1 MVRTNASRRSGIF
14 LTELMIAIL
23 LFALASALCVRI
35 FTRAQQLST
44 QAQELSEGVNRC
56 SSAAELLRS
65 ASSGENAR
73 QLLTDHLGMEK
84 IDANLFRLKTETGT
98 LQIETGRTDE
108 LFTARNLWKNLS
120 GEIAYALTVERWIPE
135 VNP

>member
-1 MVRTNASRRSGIF
+1 MVRTNVSRRSGIF

-35 FTRAQQLST
+35 FVRAQQIST

-56 SSAAELLRS
+56 SAAAELLRS
-65 ASSGENAR
+65 AASGENAR
-73 QLLTDHLGMEK
+73 QLLTDRLEMRQASQ
-84 IDANLFRLKTETGT
+84 DLFLLEQETGT
-98 LQIETGRTDE
+98 LQVETGREDE
-108 LFTARNLWKNLS
+108 LFTAHILWRSLR
-120 GEIAYALTVERWIPE
+120 GEMVYDLTVERWIPE

>member
-1 MVRTNASRRSGIF
+1 MVRTNVSRRSGIF

-35 FTRAQQLST
+35 FVRAQRIST

-56 SSAAELLRS
+56 SAAAELLRS
-65 ASSGENAR
+65 AASGEDACN
-73 QLLTDHLGMEK
+73 LLTDRLEMRK
-84 IDANLFRLKTETGT
+84 ASPNLFLLEQESGT
-98 LQIETGRTDE
+98 LQVETGREDE
-108 LFTARNLWKNLS
+108 LFTACILWKNSL
-120 GEIAYALTVERWIPE
+120 GETVYDLTVERWIPE

>member
-23 LFALASALCVRI
+23 LFALASALCVQI
-35 FTRAQQLST
+35 FARAQQIST

-73 QLLTDHLGMEK
+73 QLLTERLGMRQASQ
-84 IDANLFRLKTETGT
+84 DLFLLEQESGT

-108 LFTARNLWKNLS
+108 LFTARILWKNLS
-120 GEIAYALTVERWIPE
+120 GESVYELTVERWIPE

>member
-23 LFALASALCVRI
+23 LFALASDLCVRI
-35 FTRAQQLST
+35 FARAQQLST

-73 QLLTDHLGMEK
+73 QLLTEHLGMEK

-108 LFTARNLWKNLS
+108 LLTAQILWMNLQ
-120 GEIAYALTVERWIPE
+120 GEIAYDLTVERWIPE

>member
-1 MVRTNASRRSGIF
+1 MVRTHVSRRSGIF

-35 FTRAQQLST
+35 FVRAQQIST

-56 SSAAELLRS
+56 SCAAELLRS

-73 QLLTDHLGMEK
+73 QLLTQRLGMEK
-84 IDANLFRLKTETGT
+84 VDTNLFQLEAETGT
-98 LQIETGRTDE
+98 LQVQTGREGE
-108 LFTARNLWKNLS
+108 LFTAHILWINLR
-120 GEIAYALTVERWIPE
+120 GESVYDLTVERWIPE

>member
-35 FTRAQQLST
+35 FARAQQLSA

-73 QLLTDHLGMEK
+73 QLLTEHLGMEK
-84 IDANLFRLKTETGT
+84 SDANLFRLKTETGT
-98 LQIETGRTDE
+98 LQIETGRTGE
-108 LFTARNLWKNLS
+108 LFTAQILWMNLQ
-120 GEIAYALTVERWIPE
+120 GEIAYDLTVKRWIPE

>member
-35 FTRAQQLST
+35 FARAQQIST

-73 QLLTDHLGMEK
+73 QLLTERLGMEQASQ
-84 IDANLFRLKTETGT
+84 DLFLLEQESGT

-108 LFTARNLWKNLS
+108 LFTAQILWKNLQ
-120 GEIAYALTVERWIPE
+120 GDIAYDLTVERWIPE

>member
-23 LFALASALCVRI
+23 LFALASALCVQI
-35 FTRAQQLST
+35 FARAQQIST

-65 ASSGENAR
+65 ASSGKNAR
-73 QLLTDHLGMEK
+73 QLLTDRLGMEQASK
-84 IDANLFRLKTETGT
+84 NLFLLEQESGT
-98 LQIETGRTDE
+98 LRIETGRTDE
-108 LFTARNLWKNLS
+108 LFTAHILWKNLQ
-120 GEIAYALTVERWIPE
+120 GEIAYDLTVERWITE

>member
-23 LFALASALCVRI
+23 LFALASALCVQI
-35 FTRAQQLST
+35 FARAQQIST
-44 QAQELSEGVNRC
+44 QAQELSEGINHC

-73 QLLTDHLGMEK
+73 QLLTEYLGMEE
-84 IDANLFRLKTETGT
+84 IETNLFQMNTETGT
-98 LQIETGRTDE
+98 LQIEIGRTGE
-108 LFTARNLWKNLS
+108 LFTAQILWKNLH
-120 GEIAYALTVERWIPE
+120 GEIAYDLKVDRWIPE
-135 VNP
+135 VNQ

>member
-1 MVRTNASRRSGIF
+1 MVRTHVSRRSGIF

-35 FTRAQQLST
+35 FVRAQQIST

-56 SSAAELLRS
+56 SAAAELLRS
-65 ASSGENAR
+65 AASGKNAR
-73 QLLTDHLGMEK
+73 QLLTQRLGMEK
-84 IDANLFRLKTETGT
+84 VDTNLFQLEEETGT
-98 LQIETGRTDE
+98 LQVQTGREGE
-108 LFTARNLWKNLS
+108 LFTAHILWRNLR
-120 GEIAYALTVERWIPE
+120 GEMVYDLTVERWIPE